1 VAIPTPAPE
10 PAPSEEVPP
19 PKRIVQREGV
29 VRGTVSIQ
37 APSSFGLVNTETGR
51 TMDYLVSPSKDFDLR
66 RFKGIRVIVT
76 GEEGLDQ
83 RWGNTPVLTI
93 DKIEPIE

>member
-1 VAIPTPAPE
+1 
-10 PAPSEEVPP
+10 
-19 PKRIVQREGV
+19 
-29 VRGTVSIQ
+29 
-37 APSSFGLVNTETGR
+37 
-51 TMDYLVSPSKDFDLR
+51 MDYLVSPSKDFDLR